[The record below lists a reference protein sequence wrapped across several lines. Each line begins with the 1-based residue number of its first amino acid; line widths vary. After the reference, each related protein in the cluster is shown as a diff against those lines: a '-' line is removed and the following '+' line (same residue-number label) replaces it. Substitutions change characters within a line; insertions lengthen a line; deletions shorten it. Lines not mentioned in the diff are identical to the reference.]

1 LSTDSIKAA
10 AKTAAGGMM
19 HYYHGNEPG
28 QTVGKLVQ
36 PYYWWE
42 AGAMF
47 GQLIE
52 YWFYTGDTQYNDV
65 TTQGLMS
72 QIGPKRDFMVPQE
85 AWDEVSGSETPI
97 DSERTAC

>member
-1 LSTDSIKAA
+1 
-10 AKTAAGGMM
+10 MM

-28 QTVGKLVQ
+28 QTVGKLVK

-52 YWFYTGDTQYNDV
+52 YWAYTGDTQYNDL

-85 AWDEVSGSETPI
+85 AWDEVSGS
-97 DSERTAC
+97 DSDQI